1 MSAKSKKPYKRF
13 SDEEKKGILEDYFQS
28 NLSVEA
34 YCKNAPVCNATLRK
48 WIKKATQKSIP
59 NKKHYSPEQ
68 RKEAVEQ
75 YMKSGMT
82 QKEFASVWGINP
94 RTINVWFK
102 TYQREGPQG
111 LWNGKIFGKGKKRG
125 REELKQ
131 EVKDVIVETK
141 KRLPQFGLK
150 KLKDFLYRFEGVK
163 VSPNSIK
170 KVLVEEEIYEPPKAP
185 PKKKSPPLPR
195 RFERA
200 NPMQLWQSDITSFVL
215 KRSGQR
221 VYLVVFKDD
230 HSRYIVSWALALK
243 QTGAFVMECFLDGV
257 QKFGKPQ
264 EVLTD
269 QGRQYF
275 SWRGQ
280 SEFQKLLTNEGV
292 RHVVSRSHH
301 PQTLGKCERFWKT
314 VGIEFWNRAK
324 PLDLKEA
331 RDRFAHYVNH
341 YNHFRPHQGIG
352 GVTPADRFF
361 GVENQVR
368 EAIEN
373 NLTNNELRLSID
385 QMPRKPFYF
394 VGQVGE
400 KRVAIHGEKGKLK
413 VNMPDGETTEIDY
426 ENFGNGYTESS
437 RKYGSEGREYCEEK
451 ERQEG
456 ATQRELQDATE
467 NSNTSERALGSCE
480 RTREEACPP
489 KSDNDHG
496 VLDGTYLERGSGS
509 EIRDASTSN
518 LADESTSYLGN
529 VCGTFETTKESE
541 EYDEQRRRSK
551 IPEEEDSGTREED
564 LYARSFDRDSEVDA
578 RLQGSDV
585 QRGTCERESERVEE
599 ETSEESRSET
609 WQEAQDERD
618 TTESSRNR
626 SQNYWYNKDDD

>member
-1 MSAKSKKPYKRF
+1 MTVKKGTKLVRYSQEEKISIIEDYLKSGKTVKDYCVNAPMSDGSLHRWLKEYKQKPKRKKP
-13 SDEEKKGILEDYFQS
+13 
-28 NLSVEA
+28 
-34 YCKNAPVCNATLRK
+34 
-48 WIKKATQKSIP
+48 
-59 NKKHYSPEQ
+59 HYSPEQ

-75 YMKSGMT
+75 YLKSGMT
-82 QKEFASVWGINP
+82 QVNFAKVWGIDAKSLHTWLKVY
-94 RTINVWFK
+94 RTK
-102 TYQREGPQG
+102 GAAG
-111 LWNGKIFGKGKKRG
+111 LLDGLIYGKGKKRG

-257 QKFGKPQ
+257 QGFGKPQ

-373 NLTNNELRLSID
+373 NLTSNELRLSID

-437 RKYGSEGREYCEEK
+437 RKYGAEGREYCEEK
-451 ERQEG
+451 ERQER
-456 ATQRELQDATE
+456 ATQRELQDASE
-467 NSNTSERALGSCE
+467 NSDSSERTLGSSE
-480 RTREEACPP
+480 RGREKACSLQ
-489 KSDNDHG
+489 SDNDHG
-496 VLDGTYLERGSGS
+496 ILDGTHLERGSGR
-509 EIRDASTSN
+509 EAGDATSSN
-518 LADESTSYLGN
+518 LADEPTSDLGN
-529 VCGTFETTKESE
+529 VRGTFETTKESE
-541 EYDEQRRRSK
+541 EYDEQRRRSE

-564 LYARSFDRDSEVDA
+564 LHAGSFDRDSEVDA
-578 RLQGSDV
+578 GLQGSDL

-609 WQEAQDERD
+609 WQEAKEESD
-618 TTESSRNR
+618 TIESSRNR
-626 SQNYWYNKDDD
+626 LRNYWSNKDDD